1 MIIQP
6 KCIQFCP
13 AAPSTGLYFTLNGV
27 VHLPGDTVLITDI
40 GLSTLVGDDR
50 SDPGSSLVC
59 ITTNV
64 NTNCCRGKDGGN
76 VGEWFFPDGNMVP
89 RNSDRPDG
97 DFTRSGFTH
106 QVRLN
111 RRNNAM
117 TPLGTYT
124 CVVPD
129 MNNTMNHTATITL
142 GEYG

>member
-1 MIIQP
+1 M
-6 KCIQFCP
+6 
-13 AAPSTGLYFTLNGV
+13 Y
-27 VHLPGDTVLITDI
+27 LPGDTVLITDI
-40 GLSTLVGDDR
+40 GVAEYTNPR
-50 SDPGSSLVC
+50 SSLVC

-64 NTNCCRGKDGGN
+64 NTNCCRNSDGGN
-76 VGEWFFPDGNMVP
+76 VGEWFFPDESMVP
-89 RNSDRPDG
+89 RNRDSPSS

-129 MNNTMNHTATITL
+129 MNNAAMNHTATITL
-142 GEYG
+142 ALVGE